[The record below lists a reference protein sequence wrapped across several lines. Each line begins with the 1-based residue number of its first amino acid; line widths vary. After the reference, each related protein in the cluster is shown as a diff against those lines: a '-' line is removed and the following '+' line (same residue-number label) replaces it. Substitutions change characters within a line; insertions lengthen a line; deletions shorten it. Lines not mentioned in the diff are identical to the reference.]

1 MITAFYLQTF
11 HLNSALRH
19 FQRLL
24 MHKKTPANQVTFARF
39 GCWRGDKGLVGSL
52 PANMASSCSLTVP
65 VGGFFFLPGL
75 PPTPVQ
81 LLYPVSRFS
90 NVKSLQHLC
99 RFCIR
104 QIVRIDHIQEL
115 PLPRCPAAPLTPP
128 SAETCN
134 SRLTNLLFFPPSR
147 PLISY
152 LSKFYYYD
160 PEEEAYLSIRSIHR
174 VVGAK
179 QEAESQT

>member
-1 MITAFYLQTF
+1 M
-11 HLNSALRH
+11 
-19 FQRLL
+19 
-24 MHKKTPANQVTFARF
+24 
-39 GCWRGDKGLVGSL
+39 
-52 PANMASSCSLTVP
+52 
-65 VGGFFFLPGL
+65 FFLAGL

-115 PLPRCPAAPLTPP
+115 PLPRCCSARVEGLGHHLPQAAHEP
-128 SAETCN
+128 
-134 SRLTNLLFFPPSR
+134 LFFLRSR

-160 PEEEAYLSIRSIHR
+160 PEEEVYLSIKSIHR
-174 VVGAK
+174 VVGAE